1 MDSIGRYRLI
11 RRLGAGSFAT
21 VWLGHDDDLDVPVAV
36 KVLADN
42 WASNSDV
49 RSRFLAEARIM
60 RRIHDRRLVQVYDI
74 GTLDDGRPY
83 FVMDYVDGGSLNDLR
98 RQGINPV
105 RALQLCADACRALD
119 VLHSNDIIHRDV
131 TPGNLLISRASN
143 GNTHVLIADL
153 GVAKSMVDAVGATMT
168 AGTPSYMAPEQAMGV
183 TLLDRRVDIY
193 SLTAVTYAMLTGHPP
208 FLVRS
213 IADILA
219 RDTSQP
225 PQPIAE
231 RLGAPDTLDAVM
243 VSGLAADRNRRPPT
257 ALLLAEALEMI
268 AGQIEA
274 AGAFEQVPKTIM
286 TARPSP
292 RIESPLAAEVTAPDL
307 PPVTG
312 PYPSFAPPPLAPM
325 SGFEPAS
332 PYPRGAGAAGIPR
345 PIPAADRRLS
355 QFRPAVRDEPG
366 NRIGSRSGRA
376 CPPGVLLH
384 LSGPC
389 CGGTL
394 CRLNVR
400 HDSRAALN
408 WSLRSLL
415 NSFRTMPIR
424 SEVST
429 ASSATTAMDPSTKP
443 KVKARFPPG

>member
-1 MDSIGRYRLI
+1 MVAIDSIGRYRLI

-98 RQGINPV
+98 RQGINRV
-105 RALQLCADACRALD
+105 RALRLCADACRALD

-213 IADILA
+213 IADIVA

-225 PQPIAE
+225 PH
-231 RLGAPDTLDAVM
+231 RGAAWRTGHPRRCHGVRTRCRSESTSAN
-243 VSGLAADRNRRPPT
+243 GPAAGGGAGDDRRPDRGGGG
-257 ALLLAEALEMI
+257 I
-268 AGQIEA
+268 R
-274 AGAFEQVPKTIM
+274 AGAENDHDRTSL
-286 TARPSP
+286 SP
-292 RIESPLAAEVTAPDL
+292 
-307 PPVTG
+307 
-312 PYPSFAPPPLAPM
+312 
-325 SGFEPAS
+325 
-332 PYPRGAGAAGIPR
+332 
-345 PIPAADRRLS
+345 
-355 QFRPAVRDEPG
+355 
-366 NRIGSRSGRA
+366 GR
-376 CPPGVLLH
+376 V
-384 LSGPC
+384 
-389 CGGTL
+389 
-394 CRLNVR
+394 
-400 HDSRAALN
+400 
-408 WSLRSLL
+408 
-415 NSFRTMPIR
+415 
-424 SEVST
+424 
-429 ASSATTAMDPSTKP
+429 AT
-443 KVKARFPPG
+443 RC